1 MGLDKAERRL
11 ETNLNQNMCLYD
23 LLGDNLESKKPSQYD
38 YIILDCHPYFGIAT
52 RNSTAVSHAL

>member
-23 LLGDNLESKKPSQYD
+23 LLGDNLESKKPSQ
-38 YIILDCHPYFGIAT
+38 
-52 RNSTAVSHAL
+52 

>member
-52 RNSTAVSHAL
+52 